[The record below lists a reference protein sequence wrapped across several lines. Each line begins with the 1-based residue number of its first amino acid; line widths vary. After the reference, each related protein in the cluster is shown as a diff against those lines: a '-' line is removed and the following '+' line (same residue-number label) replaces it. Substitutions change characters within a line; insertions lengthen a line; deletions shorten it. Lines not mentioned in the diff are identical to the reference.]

1 LEVTRVLERCSRS
14 FRVFLKALEGDSCA
28 FCTVAIALEHEQIAQ
43 IEPILATRDPVA
55 LCGRHFLLALN
66 TVGESGNRARFA
78 QQVIAADL
86 KEGRVLSNRPCRV
99 CTSIEAALK
108 SIAASICRLDG
119 RIRFEK
125 ALERASLFCRLHAS
139 DVVAG
144 NRAPT
149 FLRVQHDKLKQLDDA
164 LAQALLR
171 NRENLEQLIQS
182 VMAYTDGAQSRRIDS
197 EAEKLPTPAVD
208 AEAEGAEFDR
218 WDNQHVLEHLSNLE
232 SEVASLSYR
241 NATLAEENRR
251 LKLARAAIDATMRDV
266 EREREALRREVVAN
280 RREPNPK
287 ASER

>member
-28 FCTVAIALEHEQIAQ
+28 FCAVTITLEYEQIAQ

-55 LCGRHFLLALN
+55 LCGRHFRLALN

-86 KEGRVLSNRPCRV
+86 KEGRFLSNRPCRV

-108 SIAASICRLDG
+108 SIAAAICRLDG

-125 ALERASLFCRLHAS
+125 ALERASLFCRLHVS

-149 FLRVQHDKLKQLDDA
+149 FSRVQYEKLKQLRDD

-171 NRENLEQLIQS
+171 NSEKLDELIETA
-182 VMAYTDGAQSRRIDS
+182 MAYADGVRSRRIER
-197 EAEKLPTPAVD
+197 EAENPATATADHEV
-208 AEAEGAEFDR
+208 EGAEFER
-218 WDNQHVLEHLSNLE
+218 WDNEHVLGHLSNLE
-232 SEVASLSYR
+232 SEVASLRYR
-241 NATLAEENRR
+241 SATLAEENRR
-251 LKLARAAIDATMRDV
+251 LRLAHAAVDATKRDL
-266 EREREALRREVVAN
+266 EHDREALRRSLDAVQ
-280 RREPNPK
+280 REPDAK
-287 ASER
+287 ASKR

>member
-28 FCTVAIALEHEQIAQ
+28 FCAVTITLEYEQIAQ

-55 LCGRHFLLALN
+55 LCGRHFRLALN

-86 KEGRVLSNRPCRV
+86 KEGRFLSNRPCRV

-108 SIAASICRLDG
+108 SIAAAICRLDG

-125 ALERASLFCRLHAS
+125 ALERASLFCRLHVS

-149 FLRVQHDKLKQLDDA
+149 FSRVQYEKLKQLRDD

-171 NRENLEQLIQS
+171 NSDLEQLIQS

-197 EAEKLPTPAVD
+197 EAEKLLTPAVD

-218 WDNQHVLEHLSNLE
+218 WDNRHVLEHLSNLE
-232 SEVASLSYR
+232 SEVASLRYR

-266 EREREALRREVVAN
+266 QRDREALRREVVAN

-287 ASER
+287 ASGG